1 MMIIS
6 LMMKMTLQ
14 DNYKLKM
21 MKNNK
26 KYLIYAMNCIIV

>member
-1 MMIIS
+1 MMKTN
-6 LMMKMTLQ
+6 LMMKMILQ